1 MNISE
6 EKKEEVIE
14 AAKDAAIESYKK
26 SKGLKWWERLLWIIG
41 AGIAAGVSA
50 LFA

>member
-26 SKGLKWWERLLWIIG
+26 SAGLKWWERLLWG
-41 AGIAAGVSA
+41 AIATIAAAVSA
-50 LFA
+50 LVS